1 MYQLGGITKLGFREK
16 MKSTLNKI
24 VRKVRK
30 IRIVRKIAPFAFIS
44 PQGERGITKKGH
56 RGYVGGL
63 WEEMGDLQFNFL
75 LSMGLKPNMY
85 LLDIACGSLRL
96 GVKAIPYLECSHYL
110 GIEKWSALVKEG
122 LEKELDPKIRVEK
135 QPNIIISDSFE
146 FNKLGQRADFA
157 IAQSLFTHLPP
168 SLINSCFRKLNP
180 WLKEDGKFYATF
192 FEAKQKINTPTK
204 PHDHAS
210 YGYTQAEMRAF
221 GETNGFNYNY
231 IGNWN
236 HPRNQVIVEYR
247 KS

>member
-1 MYQLGGITKLGFREK
+1 
-16 MKSTLNKI
+16 MKSISKRIVRKIREVRNSILKRI

-30 IRIVRKIAPFAFIS
+30 IKIVRKIAPFMFIA
-44 PQGERGITKKGH
+44 PQGERGIAKKGH

-75 LSMGLKPNMY
+75 LSMGLKPDMY

-110 GIEKWSALVKEG
+110 GIEKESILVKAG

-168 SLINSCFRKLNP
+168 SLINSCFSKLNP
-180 WLKEDGKFYATF
+180 WLKEDGIFYATF
-192 FEAKQKINTPTK
+192 FEAKQKINNPNK

-210 YGYTQAEMRAF
+210 YGYTQAEMCAF

-247 KS
+247 K